1 MEDDVSEPGQ
11 TLSDTPADG
20 SHTLDADA
28 VPIFQRTVAPGL
40 QAVEAE
46 RLRQRSVLVRRLA
59 LFFGAVAPAM
69 GLAVWATD
77 GHRGVIFG
85 CMVAIVAAIL
95 WIHTPMHRH
104 RKQARDE
111 VIGAI
116 CDSLGELTFE
126 PYHNPSLNTFPE
138 IEGYAA
144 AGLIRTHGFS
154 RRLDKFSHRVDDLM
168 AGAHLGTS
176 FEVRRVW
183 IGIAGKGGRTDFHGL
198 LGTIALPFEFGGVT
212 KIAPIEG
219 GAEGLEPVRTGHAAF
234 DDRFD
239 VFTDRPEEVRQFLS
253 PRFLDE
259 FVALQTDHR
268 PRGRHLRATFTDGR
282 LLFALDHAG
291 SIFEPAGLH
300 LSPQAAQ
307 ARRRE
312 LVSEVVIPHRLIA
325 GVCADRSIGAI

>member
-1 MEDDVSEPGQ
+1 MSEPGQ
-11 TLSDTPADG
+11 TLLETPADG
-20 SHTLDADA
+20 GRTLDADA
-28 VPIFQRTVAPGL
+28 IAIFQRTVAPGL

-59 LFFGAVAPAM
+59 LFFGAAVPAM
-69 GLAVWATD
+69 GLALWATD

-85 CMVAIVAAIL
+85 CMVAIVVAIL
-95 WIHTPMHRH
+95 WIHTPMHRY
-104 RKQARDE
+104 RKQARAE

-126 PYHNPSLNTFPE
+126 PYHNPPLNTFPE

-154 RRLDKFSHRVDDLM
+154 RRLDKFSHRVNDLM
-168 AGAHLGTS
+168 TGTHLGTP

-198 LGTIALPFEFGGVT
+198 LGTIVVPFRFDGVT

-219 GAEGLEPVRTGHAAF
+219 GAEGLEAIKTGHAAF
-234 DDRFD
+234 DEGFD
-239 VFTDRPEEVRQFLS
+239 VFTDRPKEVGQLLS

-259 FVALQTDHR
+259 LVALQADHR
-268 PRGRHLRATFTDGR
+268 PKGRHPRATFTDGR

-300 LSPQAAQ
+300 LNPQAAD
-307 ARRRE
+307 ARRRQLVTE
-312 LVSEVVIPHRLIA
+312 LVIPHRLIGGLCA
-325 GVCADRSIGAI
+325 GR